1 MGLQELI
8 HFLSTDMVVLNVNF
22 LHDQKLIAKGCKVEP
37 RVAMP
42 RQQLTI
48 CERVTGSKLLE
59 VGQQFGGRFTAQQKL
74 LEENVFC
81 GALDATGLDMSI
93 ASNTKPVCSR
103 DAFEAGTG
111 EMVGCIASIANDT
124 GGSLPTKCSLA
135 TGTGSSF

>member
-1 MGLQELI
+1 
-8 HFLSTDMVVLNVNF
+8 MVVLNVDF
-22 LHDQKLIAKGCKVEP
+22 FHDQKLIAKGRKVEP
-37 RVAMP
+37 RIAMP

-59 VGQQFGGRFTAQQKL
+59 VGQQLGGRFTAQQEL

-103 DAFEAGTG
+103 DAFQAGTG
-111 EMVGCIASIANDT
+111 EMVSRIASIANDT

-135 TGTGSSF
+135 TCAGCSF